1 MPDDTGP
8 HARAASCP
16 PSGRVAD
23 VTLRPMLEPDL
34 LGYKMLRDAMLAGHP
49 EAFTSDAETERQ
61 RDLAS
66 YRSRLAGGAGSG
78 TLFTLLALDGHR
90 VIGALT
96 CEREPRRKVQHI
108 AHLVGMMVADTHR
121 GRGIG
126 RALLAAAIA
135 QLRSVPGL
143 AQVTLSVTAGNR
155 VAIGLYESLG
165 FERYGRLPDA
175 IRLPD
180 GRRLDKDLMLLRL
193 HG

>member
-1 MPDDTGP
+1 MT
-8 HARAASCP
+8 
-16 PSGRVAD
+16 D
-23 VTLRPMLEPDL
+23 VSVRPMLEPDL
-34 LGYKMLRDAMLAGHP
+34 LAYKALRDAMLAGHP
-49 EAFTSDAETERQ
+49 EAFTSDAETERL

-66 YRSRLAGGAGSG
+66 YRSRLAGGANGN
-78 TLFTLLALDGHR
+78 TMFTLLALDGTR

-126 RALLAAAIA
+126 RALLAGAIA
-135 QLRSVPGL
+135 RLQATAGL
-143 AQVTLSVTAGNR
+143 AQVTLSVTASNR
-155 VAIGLYESLG
+155 AAIGLYESVG
-165 FERYGRLPDA
+165 FTRYGRLPDA

-193 HG
+193 